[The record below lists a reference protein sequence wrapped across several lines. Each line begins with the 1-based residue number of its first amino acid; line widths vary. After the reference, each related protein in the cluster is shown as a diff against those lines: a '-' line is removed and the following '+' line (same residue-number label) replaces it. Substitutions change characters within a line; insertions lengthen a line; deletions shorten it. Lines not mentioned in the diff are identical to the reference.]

1 MSILAPQKHID
12 RQDDVLFARSPIP
25 NFNQY
30 KRSINPK
37 DEGNESTAA
46 RVDDID
52 TDIDVS
58 DTKWDFDQTFNFAEF
73 VKTHGH
79 RIDHMI
85 KKCQWRSER

>member
-30 KRSINPK
+30 KRSLLLK
-37 DEGNESTAA
+37 DDGNET
-46 RVDDID
+46 VEDID
-52 TDIDVS
+52 TDIDADS
-58 DTKWDFDQTFNFAEF
+58 KWDFDQTFNFAEF

-85 KKCQWRSER
+85 KKCRWRSEK

>member
-25 NFNQY
+25 DFNQY
-30 KRSINPK
+30 KRSIIFK
-37 DEGNESTAA
+37 DDGNESA
-46 RVDDID
+46 VDDID
-52 TDIDVS
+52 TDIDIVDS
-58 DTKWDFDQTFNFAEF
+58 KWDFDQTFNFAEF

-85 KKCQWRSER
+85 KKCRWRSEK

>member
-1 MSILAPQKHID
+1 MSILAPQNHID

-30 KRSINPK
+30 KRSFIIK
-37 DEGNESTAA
+37 DEINDSNVED
-46 RVDDID
+46 VD
-52 TDIDVS
+52 TDIDDVDS
-58 DTKWDFDQTFNFAEF
+58 KLEFDQAFNFADF

-85 KKCQWRSER
+85 KKCHWRSER